1 MDRRDENFTRGEAA
15 VVMSGP
21 SSAVAVAA
29 LSVAAVLGGA
39 LHPAGAADVAYGE
52 YLAGECVTCH
62 QRSGKTSGIP
72 SIVGWPRESFVAV
85 LNSYRVKE
93 RDNAVMQTIAGR
105 LKEDEVE
112 ALAAYFEALGD
123 QAAAK

>member
-1 MDRRDENFTRGEAA
+1 MNVSRP
-15 VVMSGP
+15 P
-21 SSAVAVAA
+21 SRIVLAS
-29 LSVAAVLGGA
+29 LSVAILLGRTPQ
-39 LHPAGAADVAYGE
+39 PAGAADVAFGE

-62 QRSGKTSGIP
+62 QRSGKTNGIP

-93 RDNAVMQTIAGR
+93 RDNVVMQTIAAR

-112 ALAAYFEALGD
+112 ALAAYFETLGD

>member
-1 MDRRDENFTRGEAA
+1 VVVSRPPRRF
-15 VVMSGP
+15 VL
-21 SSAVAVAA
+21 AA
-29 LSVAAVLGGA
+29 LSVATLLGGSPSSA
-39 LHPAGAADVAYGE
+39 CAADIAFGE

-62 QRSGKTSGIP
+62 QRSGKTNGIP

-93 RDNAVMQTIAGR
+93 RDNVVMQTIAAR

-112 ALAAYFEALGD
+112 ALAAYFESLGD